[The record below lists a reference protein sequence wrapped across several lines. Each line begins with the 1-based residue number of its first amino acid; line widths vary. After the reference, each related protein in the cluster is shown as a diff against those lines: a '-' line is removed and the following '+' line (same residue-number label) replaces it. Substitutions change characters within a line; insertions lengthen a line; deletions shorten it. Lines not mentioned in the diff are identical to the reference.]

1 MENRSNWIADGEV
14 HVDAFVTVN
23 FAFMILDIY
32 LAHSA
37 NQFHNQAEYVPFWFS
52 VCAPPILLLGLFF
65 RIRMGKRHIWNDL
78 GHLIGWLSIFVG
90 LAGVI
95 FHLQSQF
102 FYERTLKSLTYAA
115 PFAAPLAYTGL
126 GLLLIMNRMVPSRS
140 VEWALWLIA
149 LSAGGF
155 GGNFVLC
162 LTDHAINGFYRSDE
176 WIPVISA
183 AFATAFLVVPFLVLV
198 TRRFLWLCATVIA
211 LQIVVGVAGF
221 FFHIAASFDMA
232 TDMHKPLAAI
242 FDKLINGAPP
252 MAPLL
257 FPNLSLLALYSLWAY
272 SRFVPE
278 AEGTSSAIAPE
289 ANVHS

>member
-1 MENRSNWIADGEV
+1 MVLRDSWLAEGEV

-23 FAFMILDIY
+23 LAFMALDIF

-37 NQFHNQAEYVPFWFS
+37 NQFHDQAEYIPLWFS
-52 VCAPPILLLGLFF
+52 IFAPPVLVLGLLF

-78 GHLIGWLSIFVG
+78 GHLIGWLSVLIG

-95 FHLQSQF
+95 FHLHSQF

-126 GLLLIMNRMVPSRS
+126 GLLLIMNRMVASDD

-155 GGNFVLC
+155 AGNFVLC
-162 LTDHAINGFYRSDE
+162 LTDHAVNGFYRPEE
-176 WIPVISA
+176 WIPVVSA
-183 AFATAFLVVPFLVLV
+183 AFATAFLAVPFIVEV
-198 TRRFLWLCATVIA
+198 TRSYLRLCAAVVGI
-211 LQIVVGVAGF
+211 QIIVGVAGF
-221 FFHIAASFDMA
+221 YFHVSASQIVQELQRSLSGAFYN
-232 TDMHKPLAAI
+232 
-242 FDKLINGAPP
+242 LINGAPP

-257 FPNLSLLALYSLWAY
+257 FPNLSLLALYALWAY

-278 AEGTSSAIAPE
+278 TGSAQSAPMDIPE
-289 ANVHS
+289 F

>member
-1 MENRSNWIADGEV
+1 MVLRDSWLAEGEV

-23 FAFMILDIY
+23 LAFMALDIF

-37 NQFHNQAEYVPFWFS
+37 NQFHDQAEYIPLWFS
-52 VCAPPILLLGLFF
+52 IFAPPVLVLGLLF

-78 GHLIGWLSIFVG
+78 GHLIGWLSVLIG

-95 FHLQSQF
+95 FHLHSQF

-126 GLLLIMNRMVPSRS
+126 GLLLIMNRMVASDD

-155 GGNFVLC
+155 AGNFVLC
-162 LTDHAINGFYRSDE
+162 LTDHAVNGFYRPEE
-176 WIPVISA
+176 WIPVVSA
-183 AFATAFLVVPFLVLV
+183 AFATAFLAVPFIVEV
-198 TRRFLWLCATVIA
+198 TRSYLRLCAAVVGI
-211 LQIVVGVAGF
+211 QIIVGVAGF
-221 FFHIAASFDMA
+221 YFHVSASQIVQEVQRSLSGAFYN
-232 TDMHKPLAAI
+232 
-242 FDKLINGAPP
+242 LINGAPP

-257 FPNLSLLALYSLWAY
+257 FPNLSLLALYALWAY

-278 AEGTSSAIAPE
+278 TGSAQSAPMDIPE
-289 ANVHS
+289 F